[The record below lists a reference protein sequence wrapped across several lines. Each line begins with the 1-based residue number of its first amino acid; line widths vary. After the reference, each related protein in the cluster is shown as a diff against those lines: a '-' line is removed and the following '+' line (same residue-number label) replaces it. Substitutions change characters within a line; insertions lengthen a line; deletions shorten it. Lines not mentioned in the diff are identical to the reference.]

1 MPRSI
6 SSLEAT
12 WEVHLDVHLS
22 CCLGALLG
30 WRGVGVGH
38 LLIFFFS
45 VGGCLGTPKVV
56 HKPHRGEF
64 SVPHSR
70 PCSVLPTR
78 GGGLWGGGR
87 KLAGPGPAEGT
98 LGALRLP
105 GPFPHLS
112 GVLCLP
118 HSCPS
123 LPICCRGLHYLPLLR
138 RSPICLLSLPLS
150 PVPACSTLGLPS
162 PPLRGPPAFQAL
174 SGPTPPTSF
183 PALKGKTIRV
193 SLTSSGLPEGQT
205 SLCVCLP
212 WSRLRPL
219 APGGPSW

>member
-1 MPRSI
+1 MNPTEVSFLSPTLGPVL
-6 SSLEAT
+6 SSPP
-12 WEVHLDVHLS
+12 
-22 CCLGALLG
+22 
-30 WRGVGVGH
+30 VGVG
-38 LLIFFFS
+38 S
-45 VGGCLGTPKVV
+45 REEGGSWQGQDPQR
-56 HKPHRGEF
+56 KP
-64 SVPHSR
+64 
-70 PCSVLPTR
+70 
-78 GGGLWGGGR
+78 W
-87 KLAGPGPAEGT
+87 
-98 LGALRLP
+98 
-105 GPFPHLS
+105 

-123 LPICCRGLHYLPLLR
+123 LPICCQGLHYLPLLR

-219 APGGPSW
+219 APGDPPGNLLA